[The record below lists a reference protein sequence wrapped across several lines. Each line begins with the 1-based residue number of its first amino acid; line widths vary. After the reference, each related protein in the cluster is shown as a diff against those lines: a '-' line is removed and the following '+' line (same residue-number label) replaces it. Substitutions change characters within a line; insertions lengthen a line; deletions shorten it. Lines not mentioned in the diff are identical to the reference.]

1 MNKTGYHH
9 GDLRC
14 ALLAAADRLLA
25 EQGAAGLSLRA
36 VAKGA
41 GVSHTAPYRHFRDK
55 AALLTALA
63 AEGFRLLAEGLEA
76 AAAKHADDPARQLKE
91 AGRVYVATALAHPQR
106 ARLMFGGNVALS
118 DDDPAYQAA
127 GERAFNGL
135 QHIIAAGQAAGVF
148 RDDPVRPLALTL
160 WSAVHGLVMLLL
172 AEQIGDVP
180 AGDPT
185 RVATMIDWVT
195 EVTLSG
201 VLRRDV
207 PRPAPIE
214 KSEETP

>member
-1 MNKTGYHH
+1 MTKAAYHH
-9 GDLRC
+9 GDLRS
-14 ALLAAADRLLA
+14 ALLEAADALLA

-36 VAKGA
+36 VAKRA

-63 AEGFRLLAEGLEA
+63 AEGFRVLAEGLATA
-76 AAAKHADDPARQLKE
+76 AAEHSDDPARQLVE
-91 AGRVYVATALAHPQR
+91 AGRVYVVTALAHPQR
-106 ARLMFGGNVALS
+106 TRLMFGGNVALS
-118 DDDPAYQAA
+118 NEDPLLQAA

-135 QHIIAAGQAAGVF
+135 QDIISAGQAAGVF

-180 AGDPT
+180 ADDPA
-185 RVATMIDWVT
+185 RVNSMIDWVT
-195 EVTLSG
+195 EVTLGG
-201 VLRRDV
+201 VKRRD
-207 PRPAPIE
+207 PREGGP
-214 KSEETP
+214 T

>member
-1 MNKTGYHH
+1 MNKAAYHH
-9 GDLRC
+9 GDLRT
-14 ALLAAADRLLA
+14 ALLEAADTLLA

-36 VAKGA
+36 VAKRA

-55 AALLTALA
+55 AALLSALA

-76 AAAKHADDPARQLKE
+76 AAARHVDDPARQLKE
-91 AGRVYVATALAHPQR
+91 AGRVYVTTALAHPQR

-118 DDDPAYQAA
+118 DHDPVYQAA

-135 QHIIAAGQAAGVF
+135 QQIIHAGQAAGVF
-148 RDDPVRPLALTL
+148 RDDPVRPLALSL

-180 AGDPT
+180 AGDPA
-185 RVATMIDWVT
+185 RVATMISWVT

-201 VLRRDV
+201 VLHRDS
-207 PRPAPIE
+207 PGN
-214 KSEETP
+214 S